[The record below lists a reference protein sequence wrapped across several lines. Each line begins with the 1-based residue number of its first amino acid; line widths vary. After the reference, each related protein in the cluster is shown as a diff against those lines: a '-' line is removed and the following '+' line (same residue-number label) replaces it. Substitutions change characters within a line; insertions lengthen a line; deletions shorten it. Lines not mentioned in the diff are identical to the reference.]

1 MLFGIYGSH
10 TPENCPI
17 YVPKNALVFVD
28 IAEHD
33 PDELA
38 RAYGIRRFEA
48 RYHSA
53 LEHTFL
59 WIVEADDPH
68 LVERFAV
75 ETGLASFNTLRI
87 VPMHTFAHT
96 VERLKH
102 THGLGPS
109 EPVPRTPGPP
119 DGAPSPARGPKKE
132 HR

>member
-33 PDELA
+33 PTSSREPTGSVGS
-38 RAYGIRRFEA
+38 RPGITRRWST
-48 RYHSA
+48 R
-53 LEHTFL
+53 FL

-87 VPMHTFAHT
+87 VPMHTFAQT

-102 THGLGPS
+102 THWLGPS
-109 EPVPRTPGPP
+109 QPDPRTPGPP
-119 DGAPSPARGPKKE
+119 GGAPSPASGPKRE